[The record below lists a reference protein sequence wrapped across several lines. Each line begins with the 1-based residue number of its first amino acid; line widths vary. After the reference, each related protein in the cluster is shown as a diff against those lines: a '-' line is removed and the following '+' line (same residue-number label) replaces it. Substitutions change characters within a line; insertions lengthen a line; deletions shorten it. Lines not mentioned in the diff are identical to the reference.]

1 MNFFFLT
8 SIIVL
13 SIFVLLA
20 LSISPRFNWSDSLV
34 AKDYSLFLT
43 INNLHY
49 GLVLNELMI
58 WMTLYGREIVWIVV
72 IVIFF
77 VFGGWL
83 GKKIAVTI
91 GLSILVLT
99 FLVPVIKNL
108 VERPRPLVPQAD
120 FLLAA
125 DKEYAFPSGHATIV
139 AAGVAVVLAL
149 YRGSARRTFISI
161 ILSFEVVLVCVS
173 RVYVGA
179 HYPLDVL
186 GGILLGI
193 GVSFIFVGSIKS
205 IESQIM
211 VPIKRKL
218 QR

>member
-8 SIIVL
+8 SIILL

-43 INNLHY
+43 VNNLHY

-72 IVIFF
+72 IIIFF

>member
-1 MNFFFLT
+1 
-8 SIIVL
+8 
-13 SIFVLLA
+13 
-20 LSISPRFNWSDSLV
+20 
-34 AKDYSLFLT
+34 
-43 INNLHY
+43 
-49 GLVLNELMI
+49 
-58 WMTLYGREIVWIVV
+58 
-72 IVIFF
+72 
-77 VFGGWL
+77 
-83 GKKIAVTI
+83 VTI
-91 GLSILVLT
+91 GISILVLT

-108 VERPRPLVPQAD
+108 VERPRPLVPLVD

-139 AAGVAVVLAL
+139 AAGLAVVLAL

-161 ILSFEVVLVCVS
+161 ILSIEAALVCIS

-193 GVSFIFVGSIKS
+193 GISFVCVGSIKS
-205 IESQIM
+205 IESRLM

>member
-43 INNLHY
+43 VNNLHY

-72 IVIFF
+72 IIMFF

-99 FLVPVIKNL
+99 FLVPIIKNL
-108 VERPRPLVPQAD
+108 VERTRPLVPQAD

-179 HYPLDVL
+179 HYPLDVI

>member
-43 INNLHY
+43 VNNLHY

-72 IVIFF
+72 IIIFF

-211 VPIKRKL
+211 VLIKRKL

>member
-43 INNLHY
+43 VNNLHY

-72 IVIFF
+72 IIIFF

-83 GKKIAVTI
+83 GKKISVTI

>member
-8 SIIVL
+8 SIILL

-20 LSISPRFNWSDSLV
+20 LSISPRFNRSDSLV

-43 INNLHY
+43 VNNLHY

-72 IVIFF
+72 IIIFF

-99 FLVPVIKNL
+99 FLAPVIKNL

-149 YRGSARRTFISI
+149 YRGSARRTIISI

>member
-43 INNLHY
+43 VNNLHY

-72 IVIFF
+72 IIMFF

-193 GVSFIFVGSIKS
+193 GVSCIFVGSIKS

>member
-43 INNLHY
+43 VNNLHY

-72 IVIFF
+72 IIIFF

>member
-8 SIIVL
+8 SIIIL

-20 LSISPRFNWSDSLV
+20 LAVSTRFNWSDSLV

-43 INNLHY
+43 VNNLHY

-72 IVIFF
+72 IIIFF

>member
-43 INNLHY
+43 VNNLHY

-58 WMTLYGREIVWIVV
+58 WMTIYGREIVWIVV
-72 IVIFF
+72 IIVFF

-99 FLVPVIKNL
+99 FLVPVIKNS

-149 YRGSARRTFISI
+149 YRGSARRTIISI

>member
-8 SIIVL
+8 SIILL

-43 INNLHY
+43 VNNLHY

-72 IVIFF
+72 IIMFF

-99 FLVPVIKNL
+99 FLAPVIKNL

-149 YRGSARRTFISI
+149 YRGSARRTIISI

>member
-8 SIIVL
+8 SIIIL

-20 LSISPRFNWSDSLV
+20 LSVSPRFNWSDSLD

-43 INNLHY
+43 VNNSHY
-49 GLVLNELMI
+49 GLLNELMI
-58 WMTLYGREIVWIVV
+58 WMTLYGREIVWI
-72 IVIFF
+72 IVIIMFF
-77 VFGGWL
+77 IFGGWL
-83 GKKIAVTI
+83 GKKIAVII
-91 GLSILVLT
+91 GISILVLT

-108 VERPRPLVPQAD
+108 VERPRPLVPQVD
-120 FLLAA
+120 FLVAA

-149 YRGSARRTFISI
+149 FRGSARRTFISI
-161 ILSFEVVLVCVS
+161 ILSIEAALVCIS

-205 IESQIM
+205 IDSQIM

>member
-43 INNLHY
+43 VNNLHY

>member
-8 SIIVL
+8 SIILL

-43 INNLHY
+43 VNNLHY

-72 IVIFF
+72 IIIFF

-149 YRGSARRTFISI
+149 YRGSARRTIISI

>member
-8 SIIVL
+8 SIIIL

-20 LSISPRFNWSDSLV
+20 LSVSPRINESSSLV

-43 INNLHY
+43 VNNSHY

-58 WMTLYGREIVWIVV
+58 WMTLYGREIVWIIV
-72 IVIFF
+72 IVMFF
-77 VFGGWL
+77 IFGGWL

-91 GLSILVLT
+91 SLSILVLT

-108 VERPRPLVPQAD
+108 VERPRPLVPQVD

-139 AAGVAVVLAL
+139 AAGLAVVLAL
-149 YRGSARRTFISI
+149 YRGSARRTSYSNHSNNCDIHDYETMLKNEATKLYNKVAKGLVDEIVSKYDTRTLWSSLPL
-161 ILSFEVVLVCVS
+161 LS
-173 RVYVGA
+173 
-179 HYPLDVL
+179 PLD
-186 GGILLGI
+186 
-193 GVSFIFVGSIKS
+193 
-205 IESQIM
+205 
-211 VPIKRKL
+211 
-218 QR
+218 

>member
-43 INNLHY
+43 VNNLHY
-49 GLVLNELMI
+49 SLVLNELMI

-72 IVIFF
+72 IIIFF

>member
-43 INNLHY
+43 VNNLHY

-72 IVIFF
+72 IIIFF

-149 YRGSARRTFISI
+149 YRGSARRTLISI

>member
-8 SIIVL
+8 SIILL

-43 INNLHY
+43 VNNLHY

-58 WMTLYGREIVWIVV
+58 WMTIYGREIVWIVV
-72 IVIFF
+72 IIMFF

-149 YRGSARRTFISI
+149 YRGSARRTIISI

>member
-43 INNLHY
+43 VNNLHY

-72 IVIFF
+72 IIIFF

-193 GVSFIFVGSIKS
+193 GVSCIFVGSIKS

-211 VPIKRKL
+211 VLIKRKL

>member
-72 IVIFF
+72 IIIFF

-83 GKKIAVTI
+83 GKKISVTI

>member
-43 INNLHY
+43 VNNLHY

-149 YRGSARRTFISI
+149 YRGSARRTLISI

-193 GVSFIFVGSIKS
+193 GVSCIFVGSIKS

-211 VPIKRKL
+211 VLIKRKL

>member
-1 MNFFFLT
+1 MNFFFLI
-8 SIIVL
+8 SITIL

-20 LSISPRFNWSDSLV
+20 ISVSPRFNWSDSLV
-34 AKDYSLFLT
+34 AKDYLLFLT
-43 INNLHY
+43 VNNYHY
-49 GLVLNELMI
+49 SLVLNELMI
-58 WMTLYGREIVWIVV
+58 WMTLYGREVVWI
-72 IVIFF
+72 IVIIMFF
-77 VFGGWL
+77 IFGGWL

-99 FLVPVIKNL
+99 FLVPIIKNL
-108 VERPRPLVPQAD
+108 VERPRPLVPKAD
-120 FLLAA
+120 FLLVA

-139 AAGVAVVLAL
+139 AAGVSVVLAL
-149 YRGSARRTFISI
+149 YRGSARRTFISM
-161 ILSFEVVLVCVS
+161 ILSIEAALVCIS

>member
-8 SIIVL
+8 SIILL

-43 INNLHY
+43 VNNLHY

-72 IVIFF
+72 IIMFF

-193 GVSFIFVGSIKS
+193 GVSCIFVGSIKS

-211 VPIKRKL
+211 VLIKRKL

>member
-8 SIIVL
+8 SIIIL

-20 LSISPRFNWSDSLV
+20 LAVSPRFNWSDSLV

-43 INNLHY
+43 VNNLHY

-58 WMTLYGREIVWIVV
+58 SMTLYGREIVWIVV
-72 IVIFF
+72 IIMFF
-77 VFGGWL
+77 IFGGWL

-99 FLVPVIKNL
+99 FLVPVIKYL
-108 VERPRPLVPQAD
+108 VERPRPLVPQVD
-120 FLLAA
+120 FLLAT

-139 AAGVAVVLAL
+139 AAGISVVLAL
-149 YRGSARRTFISI
+149 YRGSARRIFISI
-161 ILSFEVVLVCVS
+161 ILAIEAALVCIS

-179 HYPLDVL
+179 HYPSDVL

-193 GVSFIFVGSIKS
+193 SVSFIFVGSNNS

>member
-43 INNLHY
+43 VNNLHY

-99 FLVPVIKNL
+99 FLVPVIKYL
-108 VERPRPLVPQAD
+108 VERPRPLVPQVD
-120 FLLAA
+120 FLLAT

>member
-8 SIIVL
+8 SIIIL

-20 LSISPRFNWSDSLV
+20 ISVSPRINESNLLV
-34 AKDYSLFLT
+34 AKDHSLFLT
-43 INNLHY
+43 VINSHY

-58 WMTLYGREIVWIVV
+58 WMTLYGREVVWI
-72 IVIFF
+72 IVIFMF
-77 VFGGWL
+77 FIFGGWL

-108 VERPRPLVPQAD
+108 VERPRPLVPQID

-125 DKEYAFPSGHATIV
+125 DKEYAFPSGHAAIV
-139 AAGVAVVLAL
+139 AAGVAVILAL

-161 ILSFEVVLVCVS
+161 ILSIEAALVCIS

-193 GVSFIFVGSIKS
+193 AISFIFVCSIKS
-205 IESQIM
+205 IEMQIM
-211 VPIKRKL
+211 VPIRRKL

>member
-8 SIIVL
+8 SIILL

-43 INNLHY
+43 VNNLHY

-72 IVIFF
+72 IIMFF

>member
-8 SIIVL
+8 SIIIL

-20 LSISPRFNWSDSLV
+20 LSVSPRFNWSDSLD

-43 INNLHY
+43 VNNSHY
-49 GLVLNELMI
+49 GLLNELMI
-58 WMTLYGREIVWIVV
+58 WMTLYGREIVWI
-72 IVIFF
+72 IVIIMFF
-77 VFGGWL
+77 IFGGWL
-83 GKKIAVTI
+83 GKKIAVII
-91 GLSILVLT
+91 GISILVLT

-108 VERPRPLVPQAD
+108 VERPRPLVPQVD
-120 FLLAA
+120 FLVAA

-149 YRGSARRTFISI
+149 FRGSARRTFISI
-161 ILSFEVVLVCVS
+161 ILSIEAALVCIS

-186 GGILLGI
+186 
-193 GVSFIFVGSIKS
+193 
-205 IESQIM
+205 
-211 VPIKRKL
+211 
-218 QR
+218 

>member
-43 INNLHY
+43 VNNLHY

-72 IVIFF
+72 IFIFF

>member
-1 MNFFFLT
+1 
-8 SIIVL
+8 
-13 SIFVLLA
+13 
-20 LSISPRFNWSDSLV
+20 
-34 AKDYSLFLT
+34 
-43 INNLHY
+43 
-49 GLVLNELMI
+49 MI

-72 IVIFF
+72 IIIFF

-149 YRGSARRTFISI
+149 YRGSARRTLISI

-193 GVSFIFVGSIKS
+193 GVSCIFVGSIKS

-211 VPIKRKL
+211 VLIKRKL

>member
-72 IVIFF
+72 IFIFF

>member
-8 SIIVL
+8 SIIIL

-20 LSISPRFNWSDSLV
+20 LAVSPRFNWSDSLV

-43 INNLHY
+43 VNNLHY

-72 IVIFF
+72 IIIFF

>member
-1 MNFFFLT
+1 M
-8 SIIVL
+8 
-13 SIFVLLA
+13 
-20 LSISPRFNWSDSLV
+20 
-34 AKDYSLFLT
+34 
-43 INNLHY
+43 HY

-58 WMTLYGREIVWIVV
+58 SMTLYGREIVWIVV
-72 IVIFF
+72 IIMFF
-77 VFGGWL
+77 IFGGWL

-99 FLVPVIKNL
+99 FLVPVIKYL
-108 VERPRPLVPQAD
+108 VERPRPLVPQVD
-120 FLLAA
+120 FLLAT

-139 AAGVAVVLAL
+139 AAGVAVVFAL